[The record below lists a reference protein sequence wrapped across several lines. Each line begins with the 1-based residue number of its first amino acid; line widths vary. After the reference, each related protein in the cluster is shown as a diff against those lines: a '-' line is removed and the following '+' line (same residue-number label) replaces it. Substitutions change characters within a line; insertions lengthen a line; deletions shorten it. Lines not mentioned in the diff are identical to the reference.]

1 MLSKALTVNFAHIS
15 AVGHAAAVSCR
26 LDRWSVKAGPCYLT
40 LGWVNDDHG
49 GFDVVG
55 KAGSSLFNLHT
66 SSRKVRF
73 VRAGLFCFR
82 CSGFMSTCELRER
95 ERFGWALLVHGE
107 FMSQADIRTT
117 VFTVLVLYQQ
127 YVLPNFVTYSFR

>member
-26 LDRWSVKAGPCYLT
+26 HDRWSVKAGPCYLT
-40 LGWVNDDHG
+40 LGRVNDDHG

-95 ERFGWALLVHGE
+95 ALRLGPPGSRRIHESSVH
-107 FMSQADIRTT
+107 T
-117 VFTVLVLYQQ
+117 Y
-127 YVLPNFVTYSFR
+127 YSFYCTDTVPTVRIT